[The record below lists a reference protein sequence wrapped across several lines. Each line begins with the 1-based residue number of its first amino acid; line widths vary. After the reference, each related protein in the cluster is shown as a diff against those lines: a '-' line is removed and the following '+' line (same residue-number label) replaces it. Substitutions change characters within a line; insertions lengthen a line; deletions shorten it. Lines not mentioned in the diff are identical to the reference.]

1 MGFDNVVVG
10 VEGVVVVLVGIESI
24 YGVVPMELAEGTL
37 VENYAEKKNCSY
49 FSIAVL
55 LTTLLCSR

>member
-37 VENYAEKKNCSY
+37 VENYAEKKKLQLFFHCGS
-49 FSIAVL
+49 FDHPAL
-55 LTTLLCSR
+55 